1 MSRKMSGCRKINVKM
16 RGKTGDIFKD
26 VFKNPGIPYSKDMDE
41 RRRTIRE
48 MKEQQREDLLAVD
61 RLLEEL
67 GAALLSRLTS
77 AGGAGEPEPGG
88 EASGGALVPFSGPG
102 ETSAQEGGSVSSHPW
117 GAAWPVP
124 EDIAAYHQLLREIE
138 GCEENIRIID
148 AGIIR
153 LKELEDLVRRLE
165 KTSAE
170 ETKNLSGLYAQLGEL
185 VLEDPGFA
193 DLTEPYRKQLDYL
206 TSKVRSLGDRLDVLA
221 ERGDAGL
228 FSWIGKNTQTVVI
241 RSFLGKNQKNIR
253 QICTAAGEQFTS
265 SPFREGDVDAGVREI
280 LDKIKERRKVQ
291 VELTGELTRLQEEQ
305 RRIGESLGSEGNPR
319 RRIRTLE
326 RQIIHAREQLREV
339 YLRYGARLE
348 GAASSKGSEVPFAA
362 DDRSLLDRIRQ
373 LRKTVRDYDGQIE
386 TLEASLAIDEKRE
399 GITKKEKA
407 IAEQQQRI
415 AVSEGIIADLKRQI
429 EEARQCIEELSE
441 KL

>member
-1 MSRKMSGCRKINVKM
+1 MSGCRKINAKM
-16 RGKTGDIFKD
+16 WGTGKIGD
-26 VFKNPGIPYSKDMDE
+26 VFKNPGMPYSKGMDE

-67 GAALLSRLTS
+67 GAALLGRLSS
-77 AGGAGEPEPGG
+77 AGGAGDPEPGE
-88 EASGGALVPFSGPG
+88 EASEGTLVPFSVPG
-102 ETSAQEGGSVSSHPW
+102 ETSAEERGSAPSHPW
-117 GAAWPVP
+117 GAARPVP

-138 GCEENIRIID
+138 ACEENIRIIN

-153 LKELEDLVRRLE
+153 IKELEDLVRQLE

-170 ETKNLSGLYAQLGEL
+170 ETKNLYGLYARLGEL

-193 DLTEPYRKQLDYL
+193 EFTEPYRKQLDYL
-206 TSKVRSLGDRLDVLA
+206 TSKVKSLGDRLDVLA

-253 QICTAAGEQFTS
+253 QIYAAAGEQFSS
-265 SPFREGDVDAGVREI
+265 SPVREGDLDAGIREI
-280 LDKIKERRKVQ
+280 LDEIRERRKVQ
-291 VELTGELTRLQEEQ
+291 AELTGELTRLREE
-305 RRIGESLGSEGNPR
+305 RRHIGESFGSEGNPR

-326 RQIIHAREQLREV
+326 RQIIHAREQLREL

-348 GAASSKGSEVPFAA
+348 GAASSKGSEAPFTA

-373 LRKTVRDYDGQIE
+373 LRKTVRDYDGRIE
-386 TLEASLAIDEKRE
+386 TLEASLAIDEERE
-399 GITKKEKA
+399 RIAKKEKA

-415 AVSEGIIADLKRQI
+415 AVSEGIIADLERQI
-429 EEARQCIEELSE
+429 EEARRCIEELSK